1 MLNLPNELFKTK
13 GSRKSILLVQKRGNN
28 AKQVKQVLLAQI
40 PDFKNQKAMLQF
52 MKQVDGWK
60 KENS

>member
-1 MLNLPNELFKTK
+1 
-13 GSRKSILLVQKRGNN
+13 
-28 AKQVKQVLLAQI
+28 LLAQI